1 MTGSNGQWASPPS
14 RPALDAHEIHVW
26 RVALDQPDWLV
37 ERMRQWLASD
47 EQARASR
54 FVFDHDRARYIV
66 GRGALRSIL
75 SGYLG
80 TEPNQLQ
87 FEYGPHGKPALVASC
102 GQIYF
107 NASHSKGLGLC
118 AVTRQRELGIDLELV
133 RRVIDA
139 EQIAQRFFSTQE
151 NAVFQSLP
159 VEQRQPAFFY
169 CWTRKEAFIKAI
181 GEGLSHP
188 LDQFDVSFAP
198 AEPAKFLSIGG
209 SLEAARGWSL
219 FSLAPGP
226 IYVGALAV
234 EGRDW
239 QLVYWQWGMSHV
251 E

>member
-1 MTGSNGQWASPPS
+1 MKDSNGQWASPPS

-37 ERMRQWLASD
+37 EQLRQWLASD

-54 FVFDHDRARYIV
+54 FYFDHDRTRYIV

-87 FEYGPHGKPALVASC
+87 FEYGLHGKPALTASC
-102 GQIYF
+102 GQIHF
-107 NASHSKGLGLC
+107 NTSHSKGLGLC
-118 AVTRQRELGIDLELV
+118 AVTRQCELGVDLELV
-133 RRVIDA
+133 RLVIDA
-139 EQIAQRFFSTQE
+139 EQIAQRFFSAQE

-159 VEQRQPAFFY
+159 VEQRQAAFSY

-198 AEPAKFLSIGG
+198 GEPAKFLSIGG
-209 SLEAARGWSL
+209 SAQNALGWSL
-219 FSLAPGP
+219 FSLTPGSN
-226 IYVGALAV
+226 YVGALAV

-239 QLVYWQWGMSHV
+239 QLACWEWGMSHV